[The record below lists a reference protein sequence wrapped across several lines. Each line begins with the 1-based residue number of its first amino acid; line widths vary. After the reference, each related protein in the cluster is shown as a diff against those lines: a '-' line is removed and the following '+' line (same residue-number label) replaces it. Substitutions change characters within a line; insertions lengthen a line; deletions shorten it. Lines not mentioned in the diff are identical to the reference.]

1 LNRLRFHFRKEWAM
15 VHPLVE
21 QLRFARSELRRALDG
36 ITDEEARQRL
46 MPMNSISWMICHLA
60 GQERRYWLIR
70 AQEMSDTITE
80 LDEWG
85 AYGRPANT
93 PPLDGAWTAWEAVI
107 AAVDPYLDNLTADKM
122 LEHFTHNGKSAPE
135 SIGTMLQRV
144 IYHYWFH
151 IGEAT
156 AVRQLLGHTELPE
169 FVGALGADAPF
180 RG

>member
-1 LNRLRFHFRKEWAM
+1 M

-21 QLRFARSELRRALDG
+21 QVRFARSELKRALDG
-36 ITDEEARQRL
+36 VSNEDARKRL
-46 MPMNSISWMICHLA
+46 MPMNSIGWMICHLA

-70 AQEMSDTITE
+70 AQDKGDTITE

-85 AYGRPANT
+85 AYGVPANT
-93 PPLDGAWTAWEAVI
+93 PPLDGAWKAWEEATT
-107 AAVDPYLDNLTADKM
+107 AVDPYLDELTTERMLENLTI
-122 LEHFTHNGKSAPE
+122 NGRTSPE

-156 AVRQLLGHTELPE
+156 AVRQILGHTDLPE
-169 FVGALGADAPF
+169 FVGPLGEQAPF
-180 RG
+180 RS